1 VDVLCLLAEIIAF
14 ARQYLKPKMKSI
26 HLIFVGLI
34 VLFTSCKKQEQTSI
48 DFDCISQF
56 DNEIDLHLK
65 FNVGE
70 ISERAFVYR
79 STDNKFFGFVGEVN
93 LDSLKNNIVTFK
105 DTTSSYNTLY
115 YYKVTYG
122 TYTSKT
128 IQFKANDAIAAIFV
142 PQIVKDNIRIVCNYT
157 CATYNIAVFDLLG
170 RVQFTKE
177 DILGDQT
184 ISVSSLADG
193 IYIIVFTIEGRTIE
207 KKIVVAH

>member
-14 ARQYLKPKMKSI
+14 ARQYLKPKMKST
-26 HLIFVGLI
+26 HLIVACVIL
-34 VLFTSCKKQEQTSI
+34 LFTSCKKQNQYTI

-56 DNEIDLHLK
+56 NNEIDLHLK
-65 FNVGE
+65 FTVGE

>member
-1 VDVLCLLAEIIAF
+1 
-14 ARQYLKPKMKSI
+14 MKSI

-56 DNEIDLHLK
+56 NNEIDLHLK
-65 FNVGE
+65 FTVGE

>member
-1 VDVLCLLAEIIAF
+1 MDVLRFLAEVIVF
-14 ARQYLKPKMKSI
+14 ARQYLKPKMKSV
-26 HLIFVGLI
+26 HLIFVVLI

-70 ISERAFVYR
+70 ITERAFVYR

-93 LDSLKNNIVTFK
+93 LDTLQNNIATFK

-128 IQFKANDAIAAIFV
+128 VQVKADDAIAAFFL
-142 PQIVKDNIRIVCNYT
+142 PQIVKDSIRIICNYT

-170 RVQFTKE
+170 RAQFTKQ
-177 DILGDQT
+177 DVLGNQT
-184 ISVSSLADG
+184 ISASSLANG
-193 IYIIVFTIEGRTIE
+193 AYVIVLTIEGRTIE

>member
-1 VDVLCLLAEIIAF
+1 MDVLCVLAEVIVF
-14 ARQYLKPKMKSI
+14 ARQYLKPKMKSV
-26 HLIFVGLI
+26 HLIFVVLI

-70 ISERAFVYR
+70 ITERAFVYR

-93 LDSLKNNIVTFK
+93 LDTLQNNVATFK
-105 DTTSSYNTLY
+105 DATSSYNTMY

-122 TYTSKT
+122 TYISKT
-128 IQFKANDAIAAIFV
+128 VQVKADDAIAAIFI
-142 PQIVKDNIRIVCNYT
+142 PQIVKDNIKIICNYS
-157 CATYNIAVFDLLG
+157 CASYNIAVYDLLG
-170 RVQFTKE
+170 RAQFTKQ
-177 DILGDQT
+177 DVLGNQT
-184 ISVSSLADG
+184 ISASSLADG
-193 IYIIVFTIEGRTIE
+193 AYVIVLTIEGRTIE